1 MGSGQTPTPSVHV
14 QTKTVS
20 TAISAG
26 RMATAMAT
34 GTATATATDPGVNAT
49 FARTRKRCSMENAS
63 LAERAQPSL
72 AQCLALE
79 ISAGDA

>member
-26 RMATAMAT
+26 RMATAIA
-34 GTATATATDPGVNAT
+34 TATATATDPGVNAT
-49 FARTRKRCSMENAS
+49 FARTRKRCSMAIAS
-63 LAERAQPSL
+63 QCKYVQPKL
-72 AQCLALE
+72 AQYLALA
-79 ISAGDA
+79 ILTGNVL

>member
-26 RMATAMAT
+26 RMATAIA
-34 GTATATATDPGVNAT
+34 TATVTATDPGVNAT

-72 AQCLALE
+72 AQYLALE
-79 ISAGDA
+79 ISAGGA

>member
-20 TAISAG
+20 TAISVG
-26 RMATAMAT
+26 GMATAMA
-34 GTATATATDPGVNAT
+34 TATATATDPGVNAT

-63 LAERAQPSL
+63 LAEHAQPSL

>member
-34 GTATATATDPGVNAT
+34 ATATATDPGVNAT
-49 FARTRKRCSMENAS
+49 FARTKKRCSTVLAS
-63 LAERAQPSL
+63 QIERVQPNVAQY
-72 AQCLALE
+72 LALA
-79 ISAGDA
+79 ILTGNVL